1 MLYLQ
6 IYIVVDFNFLAKAK
20 EKKKKTNKKG
30 EENSALFENS
40 GV

>member
-20 EKKKKTNKKG
+20 ETKKKKTNKKG
-30 EENSALFENS
+30 RGKLGFI
-40 GV
+40 

>member
-6 IYIVVDFNFLAKAK
+6 IYIVVDFNFLAKAR
-20 EKKKKTNKKG
+20 EKKTNKKG